1 MNKISTLR
9 LYLLR
14 AGYLVL
20 VIGLGMQ
27 IWPQIVG
34 PVYSMKI
41 DSGLVTC
48 MLWAL
53 SVLSIP
59 GLRYPLQMLPLLLFE
74 ITWKAA
80 WLLAVALPHWVRA
93 QWSQDLASMT
103 FSVSLVVIFLPLIP
117 WSYVLD
123 QYVKKSGDRW
133 VRNAAAAP
141 LWP

>member
-1 MNKISTLR
+1 MSTISTFR

-14 AGYLVL
+14 AAYLVL

-27 IWPQIVG
+27 VWPAIIDH
-34 PVYSMKI
+34 VYSMRI

-53 SVLSIP
+53 SVLSIV

-80 WLLAVALPHWVRA
+80 WLLTVALPHWLSA
-93 QWSQDLASMT
+93 QWNQDLGSMT
-103 FSVSLVVIFLPLIP
+103 FAVSLVVIFLPLIP
-117 WSYVLD
+117 WTYVFEH
-123 QYVKKSGDRW
+123 YVRKPGDRW
-133 VRNAAAAP
+133 GRSAATALRA
-141 LWP
+141 

>member
-1 MNKISTLR
+1 MNTISTFR

-20 VIGLGMQ
+20 VIGLGMEM
-27 IWPQIVG
+27 WPAIVG
-34 PVYSMKI
+34 QVYGMKI

-53 SVLSIP
+53 SVLSIL

-80 WLLAVALPHWVRA
+80 WLLTVALPHWTRG
-93 QWSQDLASMT
+93 QWNQDLASTT
-103 FSVSLVVIFLPLIP
+103 FAVSLVVIFLPLVP
-117 WSYVLD
+117 WSYVFRN
-123 QYVKKSGDRW
+123 YVQKTGDRW
-133 VRNAAAAP
+133 GITP
-141 LWP
+141 LPSP